1 MKALLIFLAILL
13 IAAGVAVGLMNIFS
27 PGTVIVGLNLDVA
40 ATLFTGGCVLLG
52 LGVVAGNLS
61 EMIRHEAEAGVDDG
75 YAPVQPTA
83 PGLPDFMAPVAVS
96 AGSAAAGG
104 AGGTRAFEHT
114 ADQHRAEE
122 ESQAAPEAADGSWDN
137 NKNTP
142 EPADEDSAQSIFG
155 SVDRPAIATTDKT
168 IDTAKETAADASD
181 KARDDVSSFFAKPAK
196 AGADREADT
205 APAAAPAFAATA
217 KPDVAVGDDSRT
229 QTSPA
234 FSGMKGDADAGRS
247 SSFSGTSAGKAAVVA
262 KDVAETHQ
270 PEVKAGVEEAAAGS
284 VVTAAQDI
292 ENKTQTATDSAPE
305 ALPQEDELFVVEE
318 RIIRERPARLLS
330 DGTVEAETDEGWM
343 RFENVEHVEE
353 YLDAMKATA

>member
-61 EMIRHEAEAGVDDG
+61 DMARHEADAGADDG
-75 YAPVQPTA
+75 YAPVQSNA
-83 PGLPDFMAPVAVS
+83 PDLPDFMAPVSVS
-96 AGSAAAGG
+96 AVGAASG
-104 AGGTRAFEHT
+104 ARAFEHT
-114 ADQHRAEE
+114 ADQQREE
-122 ESQAAPEAADGSWDN
+122 EATQAAPEAADDIWDN
-137 NKNTP
+137 NKITP
-142 EPADEDSAQSIFG
+142 EPADEDAADSIFG
-155 SVDRPAIATTDKT
+155 SAARPATATTDKAV
-168 IDTAKETAADASD
+168 DTAKETAADASD
-181 KARDDVSSFFAKPAK
+181 KARDDVSSFFAKPAE
-196 AGADREADT
+196 AGTDREADT

-217 KPDVAVGDDSRT
+217 KPDVAVGDDTRT

-234 FSGMKGDADAGRS
+234 FSDIKGDADAGGS
-247 SSFSGTSAGKAAVVA
+247 SIFSGTSAGKAAGVA
-262 KDVAETHQ
+262 RDAAETHQ
-270 PEVKAGVEEAAAGS
+270 PEVKAGVEEAAGAG
-284 VVTAAQDI
+284 VKAAQDI
-292 ENKTQTATDSAPE
+292 ESKTQPATDSAPE
-305 ALPQEDELFVVEE
+305 ALPQEEELFVVEE

>member
-61 EMIRHEAEAGVDDG
+61 DMVRHEADAGADGG
-75 YAPVQPTA
+75 YAPVQSTA
-83 PGLPDFMAPVAVS
+83 PDLPDFMAPVSVS
-96 AGSAAAGG
+96 AGSAAAGVATG
-104 AGGTRAFEHT
+104 ARAFEH
-114 ADQHRAEE
+114 RAEE
-122 ESQAAPEAADGSWDN
+122 ATQAAPEAADDMWDN
-137 NKNTP
+137 DKITP
-142 EPADEDSAQSIFG
+142 EPAEEDAADSIFG
-155 SVDRPAIATTDKT
+155 SVARPAIATTDKA
-168 IDTAKETAADASD
+168 IDTVKETAADASD
-181 KARDDVSSFFAKPAK
+181 KARDDVSSFFAKPAD
-196 AGADREADT
+196 AGTDRKADT
-205 APAAAPAFAATA
+205 APATAAAFAAAA
-217 KPDVAVGDDSRT
+217 KPDVAVGDDT
-229 QTSPA
+229 HTETSPA
-234 FSGMKGDADAGRS
+234 FSDIKGDADAGS
-247 SSFSGTSAGKAAVVA
+247 SSISAGKAVGVA
-262 KDVAETHQ
+262 KDAAETHL
-270 PEVKAGVEEAAAGS
+270 PEAKAREEEAAGA
-284 VVTAAQDI
+284 VDKAAQDI
-292 ENKTQTATDSAPE
+292 ESKTQPATESAPE